1 MKLMIR
7 NLLLKQVLLTDEDV
21 LLFYT
26 DQIIIYFFSFKTAK
40 IRVRSKIEVLLDNL
54 VHRNEN
60 LPTTT
65 NITVAGGLSA
75 FNFCTCSSS
84 GLSKSLINS

>member
-40 IRVRSKIEVLLDNL
+40 ICVRSKIEVLLDTL
-54 VHRNEN
+54 VHGNEN
-60 LPTTT
+60 LPTTS
-65 NITVAGGLSA
+65 NITVAGGLASDDKK
-75 FNFCTCSSS
+75 NH
-84 GLSKSLINS
+84 ND